1 MCKRPM
7 LSSSNPGGVL
17 FIGPIDFLQ
26 QRSQPRR
33 VRRGGGNKETAAGR
47 ISQKRRQKPV
57 SDGLIFCQEGRVD
70 KRPYEAAVFSVVR
83 RASVHGGSVD
93 GKEISAGSGEDL
105 FLDMEIHFSV
115 QYVNKFQFIMTVGN
129 HLQMGLG
136 RYGTGDDLDRRQS
149 SLCRRDDCGGA
160 FQYVRTDHKNL
171 RLQFLQSVRTISKGN
186 VRYL

>member
-33 VRRGGGNKETAAGR
+33 VRRRSRDMETVAGR
-47 ISQKRRQKPV
+47 ISQKRRQEPV

-115 QYVNKFQFIMTVGN
+115 QYVNKFQFIMPVGN

-136 RYGTGDDLDRRQS
+136 RYGTCGDLDRRQS
-149 SLCRRDDCGGA
+149 SFCGRDDRSGA
-160 FQYVRTDHKNL
+160 F
-171 RLQFLQSVRTISKGN
+171 
-186 VRYL
+186 

>member
-1 MCKRPM
+1 M
-7 LSSSNPGGVL
+7 
-17 FIGPIDFLQ
+17 
-26 QRSQPRR
+26 
-33 VRRGGGNKETAAGR
+33 ETAAGC
-47 ISQKRRQKPV
+47 IPQKRRQKPV

-83 RASVHGGSVD
+83 RASVHGGSVY

-105 FLDMEIHFSV
+105 FLDMKIHFSV
-115 QYVNKFQFIMTVGN
+115 QYVNKFQFIMPVGN

-136 RYGTGDDLDRRQS
+136 KYGAGGDRDRRQS
-149 SLCRRDDCGGA
+149 SFCGRDDRSGA

-171 RLQFLQSVRTISKGN
+171 GLQFLQSVRTVSKGD